1 MNWTIQRHAGE
12 RLVEWGAPA
21 VLATAVGWA
30 AFAVGGAP
38 FAATGAAAAAMVAG
52 VIAMRHTGVTARG
65 LTLPDYAVEAI
76 DTVVRDELL
85 LDDPLVAVAADSRVV
100 SMFDREAETPGAM
113 VARIADYL
121 GERSPEDRAADDEAD
136 HRLPNDA
143 GAALHVA
150 LANIR
155 ASLR

>member
-1 MNWTIQRHAGE
+1 MNWTTQRHAGE

-21 VLATAVGWA
+21 VLAAAAGWA
-30 AFAVGGAP
+30 AFAVSGSVFAGGGA
-38 FAATGAAAAAMVAG
+38 ATVAMVAG
-52 VIAMRHTGVTARG
+52 VIAIRRAGVTERG
-65 LTLPDYAVEAI
+65 LTLPDYAVEPI
-76 DTVVRDELL
+76 DDAMRDELL

-100 SMFDREAETPGAM
+100 SMFESEAATPGAM

-121 GERSPEDRAADDEAD
+121 GDRSPEDGTAEDDAD
-136 HRLPNDA
+136 HRLPSDA